1 MKVRLAAGAALLALT
16 CFAAPAS
23 ADEPAAKATATTP
36 ATTESAPATSTTST
50 MTPGP
55 AAATT
60 ETPPAATGKRTVLPW
75 ILMGTGVA
83 LVVTAIVLE
92 VNAVRE
98 DDKREAAEV
107 KLQSYVQEPASNP
120 DKQRLL
126 KEKDDHESSASSER
140 TAALIVGTVGIL
152 TVAGSVV
159 LWFYEGSKTDSP
171 PTPSARIQPSFR
183 PSFRPQLGASYAGG
197 MLGAS
202 F

>member
-1 MKVRLAAGAALLALT
+1 MKLRLAAGAAVLALT
-16 CFAAPAS
+16 CFAAPAA
-23 ADEPAAKATATTP
+23 ADGPAPAPAP
-36 ATTESAPATSTTST
+36 ATTTAPTASATSTTT
-50 MTPGP
+50 AP
-55 AAATT
+55 AAATS
-60 ETPPAATGKRTVLPW
+60 ETPPAPTGKRTVLPW

-92 VNAVRE
+92 VSSVRE
-98 DDKREAAEV
+98 DDKREAVEV
-107 KLQSYVQEPASNP
+107 KLSDYQREPASNP
-120 DKQRLL
+120 DKQRLQ
-126 KEKDDHESSASSER
+126 KEKDDHESSASTQR

-171 PTPSARIQPSFR
+171 PTPSARFKPTFR
-183 PSFRPQLGASYAGG
+183 PALGPSYAGG

>member
-1 MKVRLAAGAALLALT
+1 MKLRLAAGAAILALT
-16 CFAAPAS
+16 CFAAPAA
-23 ADEPAAKATATTP
+23 ADEPATTL
-36 ATTESAPATSTTST
+36 ATTESAPATTTT
-50 MTPGP
+50 TPGP

-60 ETPPAATGKRTVLPW
+60 ETAPAATGKRTVLPW

-92 VNAVRE
+92 VNAVHE
-98 DDKREAAEV
+98 DDQREAAEV

-120 DKQRLL
+120 DKQRLVS
-126 KEKDDHESSASSER
+126 EKDDHASSASSQR
-140 TAALIVGTVGIL
+140 TAALIVGTAGFL

-171 PTPSARIQPSFR
+171 PPPSARLKPT
-183 PSFRPQLGASYAGG
+183 FRPQLGPSYAGG

>member
-16 CFAAPAS
+16 CFAAPAA
-23 ADEPAAKATATTP
+23 ADEPAAP
-36 ATTESAPATSTTST
+36 APATEVAPTTTS
-50 MTPGP
+50 PGP

-60 ETPPAATGKRTVLPW
+60 ENPPAATGKRTVLPW

-92 VNAVRE
+92 VSAVRE

-126 KEKDDHESSASSER
+126 KEKDDHESSASTER

-171 PTPSARIQPSFR
+171 PTPSARFK
-183 PSFRPQLGASYAGG
+183 PSFRPQLAPSYAGG